1 MNNNEEKKIVPLT
14 ESLKQVSVGMVCVG
28 DSMDGIQDG
37 NFSFGGLSSGGEQ
50 SGGSQGEQ
58 SCTEEV
64 FNS

>member
-14 ESLKQVSVGMVCVG
+14 ESVKQASVGDVCVG
-28 DSMDGIQDG
+28 DSMDEILDG

-50 SGGSQGEQ
+50 SGGSQDEQ

-64 FNS
+64 LNS